1 MILLFFCVFFL
12 MIRRP
17 PKSTR
22 TDTLFPYTT
31 LFRSATEEFFARIGF
46 NAEDGA
52 KIEELRAAFSVPAE
66 RFEMNWAIHD
76 GGHRMK
82 VLLMVSNY
90 GHCLNNLLY
99 RWRIGALPIEI
110 VGVVSNHMTYQKLV
124 VNPDI
129 PFHHISVTKDNKP
142 ETEAHLL
149 KLVEDSGSELIVL
162 ASYMHVLS
170 DSFCSLLR
178 DRKST
183 RLNSS

>member
-90 GHCLNNLLY
+90 GHCLN
-99 RWRIGALPIEI
+99 RSEE
-110 VGVVSNHMTYQKLV
+110 HT
-124 VNPDI
+124 
-129 PFHHISVTKDNKP
+129 
-142 ETEAHLL
+142 
-149 KLVEDSGSELIVL
+149 SELQSLMRI
-162 ASYMHVLS
+162 SYAV
-170 DSFCSLLR
+170 FCLKKKNQNNKKAQEPHTHTS
-178 DRKST
+178 
-183 RLNSS
+183 